1 MTRRAFYLLA
11 GALCALGYAWI
22 AISWQS
28 AGGSS
33 PCLFRWLTGVP
44 CPACGSTRALRVLL
58 QGDVAQAFLINPN
71 GIVLAVLLV
80 GVPVGLLADAVRRR
94 ATLYVLFCRIDTTL
108 RRRAWF
114 VAGAVLVLLNWI
126 WNIYKG
132 I

>member
-22 AISWQS
+22 AVSWQS

-44 CPACGSTRALRVLL
+44 CPACGSTRALRALL

-71 GIVLAVLLV
+71 GILLALLLA
-80 GVPVGLLADAVRRR
+80 GVPVWLVCDGLRRK
-94 ATLYVLFCRIDTTL
+94 ATLFALFCRIDRAL
-108 RRRAWF
+108 RRPAWL
-114 VAGAVLVLLNWI
+114 AVLVVLVLADWI
-126 WNIYKG
+126 WNLYKG